1 MKKIQTFE
9 QFCVNEMMMIG
20 GIPTNPK
27 TGKTIDILGGIDEM
41 NKEMSNLLGSSF
53 KQATDKLDKAID
65 QLLTKVDGE
74 KLLDAAEDYF
84 GMSANKLTYSIV
96 KSKLSQINE
105 LTKYRD
111 YDDVRETDREDALGP
126 LSEVKGGV
134 AQKILK
140 LLAAPFMLN
149 NFTLGWMGTFV
160 TWLVDKLVV
169 DIYVVNP
176 ILSFALSLAAWLVIA
191 ILRKIIGMY
200 SPKP

>member
-65 QLLTKVDGE
+65 QLLTEVDGE

-111 YDDVRETDREDALGP
+111 YDDVRETDGESILGP
-126 LSEVKGGV
+126 LSEVKDGV
-134 AQKILK
+134 VQKILK
-140 LLAAPFMLN
+140 LVAEIFELN
-149 NFTLGWMGTFV
+149 VNTFGLMGTIV
-160 TWLVDKLVV
+160 TWLVDKCVV
-169 DIYVVNP
+169 DTYVVNP
-176 ILSFALSLAAWLVIA
+176 AISIVLSLIAWLVIS